1 MPDFY
6 KKLRNEY
13 ALKNRGLF
21 TIPKIYDA
29 DGDMS
34 KRWYVFFRKTILST
48 SKCFI
53 IN

>member
-34 KRWYVFFRKTILST
+34 KRWYVFFRKTMSA